1 MYNLYDYNAGSKR
14 VLLLWVLVAISIC
27 DHAQRIHASGIFATE
42 KMAEVKLEGLQV
54 RLGRPIQ
61 VTAQRAWRSGSDGP
75 WAFIHPVPA
84 IARFPTGELM
94 VTYSLV
100 ADTNEE
106 PLYLRAFQISK
117 DGGKTWGHRYD
128 LIPDHQPWIY
138 FPQAD
143 GSLLAIPSHFYQSD
157 SKDRHNLHAPYCR
170 FEQGGDRLIF
180 EPGGT
185 RIVDLPWA
193 VDMFPSRIPRTNW
206 IARTKLDGNAY
217 ELEGK
222 LFVTGY
228 LSTRSY
234 PEILMSNLLFVSE
247 DRGRTWRYFSTISD
261 PAVMPDSPKRGA
273 NGPSETALI
282 QLEDGDLMAVFR
294 VGSGLPWY
302 LHRAYSSDGGRNW
315 TKAEPI
321 PAYSVEPSML
331 RIANGTIVIS
341 TGRPGIWLWLSTDH
355 RGESWQSID
364 ITEHHNGWAP
374 DATYRIGSYA
384 YDASTPGREGRT
396 QTSAYTEMVE
406 VSPNRL
412 LLVYDRGAKPQ
423 PAHEGDFTRIFVLP
437 IEVQRK

>member
-1 MYNLYDYNAGSKR
+1 MYHLHDYGFLKR
-14 VLLLWVLVAISIC
+14 LLLLGLLLTISSFGY
-27 DHAQRIHASGIFATE
+27 AQQTHPSDIFSAERMT
-42 KMAEVKLEGLQV
+42 EVKLDGLQV

-61 VTAQRAWRSGSDGP
+61 VTAQRAWQSGADGP

-84 IARFPTGELM
+84 IAKFPTGELL
-94 VTYSLV
+94 VTYSLT

-106 PLYLRAFQISK
+106 PTYLSAFQVSR

-138 FPQAD
+138 LPRAD
-143 GSLLAIPSHFYQSD
+143 GSLLAIPSHFYQAD
-157 SKDRHNLHAPYCR
+157 PEDRHNLHAPYCR
-170 FEQGGDRLIF
+170 LEQGGDRLVI
-180 EPGGT
+180 EPAGT
-185 RIVDLPWA
+185 RMVDLPWA
-193 VDMFPSRIPRTNW
+193 VDMFPSEIPRTNW
-206 IARTKLDGNAY
+206 IARTKLDGNAF
-217 ELEGK
+217 ELEGR

-228 LSTRSY
+228 LSTKSY
-234 PEILMSNLLFVSE
+234 PQELMSSLLFVS
-247 DRGRTWRYFSTISD
+247 DDQGRTWRYFSTISD
-261 PAVMPDSPKRGA
+261 PSIMPDSPKKGA

-282 QLEDGDLMAVFR
+282 QLADGDLMAVFR

-302 LHRAYSSDGGRNW
+302 LHRAYSSDGGRSW
-315 TKAEPI
+315 TKAEPL

-341 TGRPGIWLWLSTDH
+341 TGRPGLWLWVSTDP

-364 ITEHHNGWAP
+364 IREHHNGWAG

-384 YDASTPGREGRT
+384 YDRSTPGREGRT

-412 LLVYDRGAKPQ
+412 LLVYDRGAKPK
-423 PAHEGDFTRIFVLP
+423 PLHPGDLTRIFVLP